1 MEIDHNNDYFLD
13 MPHHNHFNLF
23 NRWKYES
30 DEIGAQ
36 FYLRAFLE
44 TRGEEQLN
52 QHLLIMMWK

>member
-13 MPHHNHFNLF
+13 IHHNHFNLLDG
-23 NRWKYES
+23 KYES

-36 FYLRAFLE
+36 FYLRTFLKPE
-44 TRGEEQLN
+44 RRKQLN